1 MLTFAF
7 ISEAGIGGKKDG
19 ALALTAVELLCK
31 DDLEHEDC
39 CVGQSVPLL
48 FNGCGYIAWV
58 LSRGSHELVLARS
71 SRLSRDMF

>member
-39 CVGQSVPLL
+39 CVGQSVA
-48 FNGCGYIAWV
+48 CAIAV
-58 LSRGSHELVLARS
+58 QRMRIHSMGTLQRVP
-71 SRLSRDMF
+71 